1 MAKYKI
7 WWQSS
12 TVLGGLPGYKE
23 AVEGH
28 ARKVLGSDF
37 ELEMHGVPYGTNEL
51 QYLYFERLN
60 NQQVM
65 ENLFQ
70 AQKKGFDAIA
80 LGCFLD
86 PCMQEARE
94 VLDIPVVG
102 MAENSMM
109 WAGMYGRTA
118 SIVTYDPILASKR
131 FTDLVHAYGYEKRVT
146 SLTSFEVSLE
156 ALSRAFVEPAEALK
170 EFSVACQR
178 AVEQGAEVIL
188 PGCGLLNALAMQN
201 KFNTVGNTGA
211 VVLDVSGALM
221 KTAEGAIVLQKQ
233 CGIKMSRSS
242 FYKAPPKEMVDSVRK
257 IYKLGH

>member
-28 ARKVLGSDF
+28 AKKVLGPDF
-37 ELEMHGVPYGTNEL
+37 ELEMHGVPYGTNDL

-65 ENLFQ
+65 ESLFQ

-94 VLDIPVVG
+94 ILDIPVVG

-118 SIVTYDPILASKR
+118 SIVTYDPGLASKR
-131 FTDLVHAYGYEKRVT
+131 FTDLVHAYDQEKRVT
-146 SLTSFEVSLE
+146 SIISFEISLE
-156 ALSRAFVEPAEALK
+156 ALSRAFSEPEEALK
-170 EFSVACQR
+170 EFAAACQL
-178 AVEQGAEVIL
+178 AVEKGAEVIL
-188 PGCGLLNALAMQN
+188 PGCGLLNALAVQN
-201 KFNTVGNTGA
+201 SYSTVGNTGA
-211 VVLDVSGALM
+211 TVLDVTGALM
-221 KTAEGAIVLQKQ
+221 KTAEGAIILQKE
-233 CGIKMSRSS
+233 CGMKMSRSS
-242 FYKAPPKEMVDSVRK
+242 FYKSPAKESIDAVRK
-257 IYKLGH
+257 IYKLG